1 MTTGELGPVTRL
13 TLSALLDRYLDES
26 KYGRDGSLK
35 TERYRQNC
43 ARVATYLK
51 QWFGAKCPV
60 DSLTPDRMSA
70 YIRARRA
77 GQVSGRPVRTR
88 SVEFD
93 LAVLKAA
100 LRWATGVFENGQPLL
115 AQNPLASYSLP
126 RERDPRPMLEP
137 LMKLMDATGRRLGS
151 VLGLRWDD
159 IDFEQQ
165 TIRWRPELDKRRR
178 TWVTP
183 LPREVGPVLQ
193 RFRVDCPA
201 IGNALLFPSPKDP
214 AKPVSIYLARSWLLR
229 AYERAGIKRE
239 PGGLWH
245 PFRRKWATQRKEY
258 PLRDV
263 AAAGGWSDVQTL
275 LTCYQQPDPET
286 LRAVVDGKK
295 LTQKLTQPKR
305 QHKSHSS

>member
-1 MTTGELGPVTRL
+1 MISQVTVN
-13 TLSALLDRYLDES
+13 ALL
-26 KYGRDGSLK
+26 G
-35 TERYRQNC
+35 
-43 ARVATYLK
+43 VAPT
-51 QWFGAKCPV
+51 V
-60 DSLTPDRMSA
+60 H
-70 YIRARRA
+70 
-77 GQVSGRPVRTR
+77 
-88 SVEFD
+88 
-93 LAVLKAA
+93 
-100 LRWATGVFENGQPLL
+100 
-115 AQNPLASYSLP
+115 
-126 RERDPRPMLEP
+126 PMLRP
-137 LMKLMDATGRRLGS
+137 LMALMDATGRRLSS

-183 LPREVGPVLQ
+183 LPREVEPVLQ
-193 RFRVDCPA
+193 RCRVDCPA

-305 QHKSHSS
+305 QQKSHSS